1 MRCFQIISLCLI
13 LAACNATGGP
23 GLVGAVNPRGHS
35 EDGLLVG
42 HRLMEAGE
50 YELALKS
57 YYRAASEKGMTVD
70 VMASIGSANMR
81 LGRLGQAEQ
90 LLRRAI
96 ELDAS
101 YVPALN
107 NLGVV
112 LMEQGEVAE
121 AKELFEQAYAQD
133 SGETDSIRENLN
145 RAIAGPKASDYDASE
160 DAPVLYDLINGT
172 EGQQEETLN
181 SL

>member
-1 MRCFQIISLCLI
+1 MRYSWLI
-13 LAACNATGGP
+13 GLVLSACTTAGGP
-23 GLVGAVNPRGHS
+23 GLVGAVNPRGQA

-81 LGRLGQAEQ
+81 LGRLGQAET

-96 ELDAS
+96 ELDGS

-112 LMEQGEVAE
+112 LMETGEIAE
-121 AKELFEQAYAQD
+121 AKEMFEQAYAQD

-145 RAIAGPKASDYDASE
+145 RAIAAANRPQYNEAE

-172 EGQQEETLN
+172 EGQNEETLN